1 MNIKSDSR
9 KIEPGD
15 TFIALDGVKHHG
27 SEYIMDA
34 IQRGASR
41 VICKEGNYDVETVL
55 VPDTHEYLIDYL
67 DATYHDTLKDMT
79 LIGMTGTN
87 GKTTTCFLIYQALN
101 LLSIPCAYIGTIGFY
116 INGKVKDLS
125 NTTPDV
131 LDLYEMILE
140 AKKEGCTHV
149 VMEVSS
155 HALSY
160 KRAGK
165 LKFQYVL
172 FSNLTEDHLDYHKTM
187 ENYAKEKQKL
197 FTKVTEQHTCIVNID
212 DTYCSYFLLSNHHN
226 VTYGTKKSD
235 YQITDIELFPSHTVF
250 FINQVKYD
258 MKLLGKHN
266 IYNMTCVIALL
277 KEMGYLDDQIQ
288 DVIFQLTPPKG
299 RMEVISFERGK
310 VVIDYAHTPDAV
322 EKVILAA
329 KEIPHQHVYT
339 IVGCGG
345 DRDPIKRPIMG
356 RIATTLSDEVI
367 FTSDNPRTE
376 DPYQILKDIT
386 DSLQEKNFE
395 VIENRKEAINK
406 GIQKMKKD
414 DILLVLGKGHENYQM
429 IGNTKYDFDDKI
441 IAETMIQEMYKE

>member
-67 DATYHDTLKDMT
+67 DATYHDTLKDMM

-160 KRAGK
+160 KRRR
-165 LKFQYVL
+165 LY
-172 FSNLTEDHLDYHKTM
+172 S
-187 ENYAKEKQKL
+187 
-197 FTKVTEQHTCIVNID
+197 
-212 DTYCSYFLLSNHHN
+212 
-226 VTYGTKKSD
+226 
-235 YQITDIELFPSHTVF
+235 
-250 FINQVKYD
+250 
-258 MKLLGKHN
+258 
-266 IYNMTCVIALL
+266 
-277 KEMGYLDDQIQ
+277 
-288 DVIFQLTPPKG
+288 
-299 RMEVISFERGK
+299 
-310 VVIDYAHTPDAV
+310 
-322 EKVILAA
+322 
-329 KEIPHQHVYT
+329 
-339 IVGCGG
+339 CGDG
-345 DRDPIKRPIMG
+345 SK
-356 RIATTLSDEVI
+356 
-367 FTSDNPRTE
+367 
-376 DPYQILKDIT
+376 
-386 DSLQEKNFE
+386 
-395 VIENRKEAINK
+395 
-406 GIQKMKKD
+406 
-414 DILLVLGKGHENYQM
+414 
-429 IGNTKYDFDDKI
+429 
-441 IAETMIQEMYKE
+441 